1 MRCNPPLLKWLGWR
15 CSSFLRE
22 MSLAIGLDE
31 VGTEGFGL
39 GFFFFYVLVH
49 YCSLQT
55 WSILAGARDYGGSGE
70 KKITQICHS
79 LLYSHLLMWTPE
91 YGFLSLWSSLWKL
104 ISNAWTFLTC
114 RLWYTYKKICIHL
127 LWVGAHAIGH
137 TWRSKNNFCKPVC
150 SFCDVSLGNQSQVVR
165 KCLHPSWASQSSN
178 LLPLLPWLCLALQYS
193 VTYIST
199 LLELFCWVL
208 LPTTLPTF
216 IPPQSF
222 PTPSY

>member
-1 MRCNPPLLKWLGWR
+1 
-15 CSSFLRE
+15 

-91 YGFLSLWSSLWKL
+91 YGFLSL
-104 ISNAWTFLTC
+104 
-114 RLWYTYKKICIHL
+114 
-127 LWVGAHAIGH
+127 
-137 TWRSKNNFCKPVC
+137 
-150 SFCDVSLGNQSQVVR
+150 
-165 KCLHPSWASQSSN
+165 
-178 LLPLLPWLCLALQYS
+178 
-193 VTYIST
+193 
-199 LLELFCWVL
+199 
-208 LPTTLPTF
+208 
-216 IPPQSF
+216 
-222 PTPSY
+222 